1 MNGAAPYMNQA
12 PVVVQL
18 PSSRNPNNPPPR
30 DESQVTP
37 IPAVYSNEQGD
48 GETPATSYPT
58 KLGSPVMSLPFQ
70 QEGPADFFPPVCLK
84 THWDPTMILKRT
96 LPDGYVPQSTDPRP
110 WARICMEYTTSGDQD
125 TAPEV
130 NPAIVMPMGG
140 QFYPASKYKE
150 AIDNESK
157 LRTLDR
163 PLGTCEGNQWLP
175 NERGDM
181 FNSRLLVPE
190 RKGAIDPTKIE
201 ELAYPKALLRSGP
214 YDCRAENDAY
224 AVRVSS
230 DYMFNNATKQD
241 RYKQM
246 NKASKPAPP
255 AAPLKAAPETLRPD
269 LLLNAGP
276 PKPTPIASHTVIVS
290 GSAAQ
295 QQKPVYVTGADGG
308 KYRTV
313 DGKYVYQESAAP
325 PDPGFNFM
333 PSDLAS
339 AMAKNQQTRAVT
351 SGVAWNPEP
360 AAQNSSIAVND
371 ARSYERTAANQRAD
385 LQVNAV
391 AANNTT
397 QPATVVQSM
406 SRILTTPF
414 SENSPWAPF

>member
-1 MNGAAPYMNQA
+1 M
-12 PVVVQL
+12 
-18 PSSRNPNNPPPR
+18 
-30 DESQVTP
+30 D
-37 IPAVYSNEQGD
+37 
-48 GETPATSYPT
+48 TSLNYPLE
-58 KLGSPVMSLPFQ
+58 KGSPVMEYPVTN
-70 QEGPADFFPPVCLK
+70 EGPADFFPPVCLQ

-110 WARICMEYTTSGDQD
+110 WTRICMEYTTAGEQD
-125 TAPEV
+125 AAPEV

-157 LRTLDR
+157 LHWLDR
-163 PLGTCEGNQWLP
+163 PLGTCEGNQWQP

-190 RKGAIDPTKIE
+190 RKGAIDSTKIE

-224 AVRVSS
+224 AVLQSS

-246 NKASKPAPP
+246 NKGSKPAPP
-255 AAPLKAAPETLRPD
+255 AESLKAAPEKLRPD
-269 LLLNAGP
+269 LLLNAGAP
-276 PKPTPIASHTVIVS
+276 RPVPLVSHTVVVS

-295 QQKPVYVTGADGG
+295 QQKPVYMTGADGG

-313 DGKYVYQESAAP
+313 DGKYVYQQGSGAP
-325 PDPGFNFM
+325 DTGFNFM

-339 AMAKNQQTRAVT
+339 AMAKNEQTRAVT
-351 SGVAWNPEP
+351 SGATWNPP
-360 AAQNSSIAVND
+360 QPVTND
-371 ARSYERTAANQRAD
+371 VRSYERTAANQRAD
-385 LQVNAV
+385 LQVGAV
-391 AANNTT
+391 APDNSAR
-397 QPATVVQSM
+397 PATFLQSM
-406 SRILTTPF
+406 TQILTTPF

>member
-1 MNGAAPYMNQA
+1 MNQG
-12 PVVVQL
+12 PVAQQL
-18 PSSRNPNNPPPR
+18 PSYRNPNNPSLR
-30 DESQVTP
+30 EESRVVP
-37 IPAVYSNEQGD
+37 IPDVYSNQEGD
-48 GETPATSYPT
+48 SQTPATSYPT
-58 KLGSPVMSLPFQ
+58 TLGSPVMSLPFE

-110 WARICMEYTTSGDQD
+110 WTRICMEYTTAGEQD
-125 TAPEV
+125 AAPDV

-140 QFYPASKYKE
+140 QFYPASAYKK

-163 PLGTCEGNQWLP
+163 PLGTCEGNQWQP

-190 RKGAIDPTKIE
+190 RKGTIDPTKIE

-224 AVRVSS
+224 AIRVSS

-246 NKASKPAPP
+246 NKASRPAPP
-255 AAPLKAAPETLRPD
+255 SQPLKAAPETLRPD

-276 PKPTPIASHTVIVS
+276 PRPAPIASHTVIVS
-290 GSAAQ
+290 GSAAEQ
-295 QQKPVYVTGADGG
+295 QRPVYITGADGG

-313 DGKYVYQESAAP
+313 DGKYVYQQGSAP
-325 PDPGFNFM
+325 SDPGFSYM

-351 SGVAWNPEP
+351 SGVVWNPEP
-360 AAQNSSIAVND
+360 PTQHD
-371 ARSYERTAANQRAD
+371 ARSYERTAANQRAEI
-385 LQVNAV
+385 QTNAV
-391 AANNTT
+391 APATPQ
-397 QPATVVQSM
+397 QPATRLESQ

-414 SENSPWAPF
+414 SETSPWAPF